1 MTMKN
6 VPTPELD
13 LDAHDHAEIVIT
25 DDHNDSKAHGWKRIG
40 GQLFYAQYID
50 GRNFYAAF
58 GGLPRSDGWHP
69 ADQAHGYY
77 DYYLRAQEAV
87 LEAGDEHEV
96 DVNQGLRPAIVL
108 AVSPD
113 RGAALVEYEMP
124 AGTTALA
131 TVRWY
136 RDRSEAGR
144 RREREHGL
152 EYHGP
157 RSTTYGAL
165 PKYWA
170 SLMHDQGT
178 TDWQG
183 RGQRRAGQWAAHC
196 RKRGLYRDR
205 YQSDC
210 YPFPKP

>member
-1 MTMKN
+1 MRKDSDMTMK
-6 VPTPELD
+6 

-25 DDHNDSKAHGWKRIG
+25 DYHNDSKAHGWKRVDG
-40 GQLFYAQYID
+40 KLWYAQYID

-69 ADQAHGYY
+69 ADQGHGYY
-77 DYYLRAQEAV
+77 DYYMRAQEAV

-96 DVNQGLRPAIVL
+96 YVNQGLRPAIVL

-144 RREREHGL
+144 RRERETGL

-170 SLMHDQGT
+170 SLMHAQGT
-178 TDWQG
+178 TSWIG
-183 RGQRRAGQWAAHC
+183 RSQAH
-196 RKRGLYRDR
+196 R
-205 YQSDC
+205 SDQK
-210 YPFPKP
+210 PHAFPPKP